1 MGKMG
6 NGNFLEGAIN
16 GDVPQM
22 LNMDLSGNR
31 YQDALMSGNTNRA
44 FGTSPMDLYYGS
56 NMGQRRSDPGVDST
70 MMKKGGRVTL
80 KKSSASR
87 GDGCATKGRTKGR
100 IV

>member
-6 NGNFLEGAIN
+6 NGGFLEGAIN

-22 LNMDLSGNR
+22 LNVDLSGNR

-44 FGTSPMDLYYGS
+44 FGTSPMDIYYSS
-56 NMGQRRSDPGVDST
+56 NMGARRQDPGVQST
-70 MMKKGGRVTL
+70 MMKKGGKVSA
-80 KKSSASR
+80 KNSASR
-87 GDGCATKGRTKGR
+87 GAGCVTKGRTKGR